1 MRSILLLS
9 TCAALAGCAGHYR
22 PPGERAETE
31 AEPEEDDERRAAR
44 DEDDEEED
52 DEDDD
57 DGPSGSATIDAA
69 LTGVRPLSLGDATT
83 VPGTGVTLR
92 PPAGSDPI
100 PFGGGFVSRRSRV
113 QLSVVV
119 AQGGEDLLEAMRTGG
134 AGDAPEPED
143 EEDVTIGGVDGQIG
157 RDRARTQ
164 AGVLERMWL
173 MAHDGNRALGVIAM
187 YEADRASAYRSGIRE
202 SLQSVEWDR
211 EFAIDA
217 AAALGI
223 ALGPIEGLEMSRRST
238 ANVVYLQPSASFP
251 PEPGEPVL
259 TVSPLPM
266 AVPPDQVARACPQ
279 IAARLVPAPS
289 ADVPLEGTIEG
300 PLPGCERLA
309 MMDTEE
315 GGRVATY
322 AGLIFHEGAP
332 LLVTASVDADDIDTW
347 RPRFASAA
355 RSVRIREA
363 E

>member
-22 PPGERAETE
+22 PPGERAEAE
-31 AEPEEDDERRAAR
+31 AEPEEEERRASR
-44 DEDDEEED
+44 DDDD

-57 DGPSGSATIDAA
+57 ETSGGAATIDAA
-69 LTGVRPLSLGDATT
+69 LTGARPLGLGEATA

-92 PPAGSDPI
+92 PPLGSEPM

-119 AQGGEDLLEAMRTGG
+119 AQGGEELLEAMRTGG
-134 AGDAPEPED
+134 SGEAPEPDAED
-143 EEDVTIGGVDGQIG
+143 EVTLAGVDARIG
-157 RDRARTQ
+157 RDRVQTQ

-173 MAHDGNRALGVIAM
+173 MAHDGSRALGVIAM
-187 YEADRASAYRSGIRE
+187 YEAERAEAYRGGIRE
-202 SLQSVEWDR
+202 ALESVEWDR
-211 EFAIDA
+211 EATIDA

-223 ALGPIEGLEMSRRST
+223 QLGPIEGMELSRRST
-238 ANVVYLQPSASFP
+238 ANVVYLPPGSPFP
-251 PEPGEPVL
+251 PEPNTPVL

-289 ADVPLEGTIEG
+289 ADVELEGVIDDG
-300 PLPGCERLA
+300 SLPGCERLA
-309 MMDTEE
+309 LMDTES
-315 GGRVATY
+315 GDRVATY
-322 AGLIFHEGAP
+322 AGLVFHEGAP
-332 LLVTASVDADDIDTW
+332 LLVTASVAADDVETW
-347 RPRFASAA
+347 QPRFASAA
-355 RSVRIREA
+355 RSVQLRA